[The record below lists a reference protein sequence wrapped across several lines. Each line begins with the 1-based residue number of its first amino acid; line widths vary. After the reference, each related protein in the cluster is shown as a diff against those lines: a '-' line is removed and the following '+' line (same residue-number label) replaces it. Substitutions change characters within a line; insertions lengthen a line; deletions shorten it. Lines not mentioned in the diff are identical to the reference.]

1 MNKRYFIALVVIMAM
16 LVSGCGGGS
25 KQAATDSNKP
35 VNLKFASMSVGG
47 SWYIYAVNISE
58 ITKPLL
64 PQGSKVDVLPYQGGV
79 GNPIL
84 VNSGEAQVGLS
95 FSTASNWAY
104 QGIVDYEKKGKLQNI
119 RALVGGLNKP
129 HRIGIMINKKLGIKS
144 VQEIKDKKMKVSL
157 LTVQRG
163 GAGEALARQVL
174 EAYGMSYDDIKA
186 WGGNVNHLDL
196 PVAVQ
201 QMQDGQ
207 ADIFI
212 HNIGY
217 KQPDIAEMA
226 LGGNILFL
234 PLEPEKAK
242 YLVDKYGHQAALK
255 VEKGEFTGVSEDVAT
270 IGYPTGVIA
279 NKSLPDN
286 IAYIIT
292 KAICE
297 NKEKLVASHASL
309 AGFDPQTAWKP
320 EKNGFV
326 PLHPGAEKYY
336 KEKGWM
342 K

>member
-1 MNKRYFIALVVIMAM
+1 MNKRLIIALVVILAM

-25 KQAATDSNKP
+25 KQAAPESNKP
-35 VNLKFASMSVGG
+35 INLKFASMSVGG
-47 SWYIYAVNISE
+47 SWYIYAVNIAE
-58 ITKPLL
+58 ISKPLL
-64 PQGSKVDVLPYQGGV
+64 PAGSKFDVLPYQGGV

-104 QGIVDYEKKGKLQNI
+104 KGIVDYEKKGKLSNI
-119 RALVGGLNKP
+119 TALVGGLNKP
-129 HRIGIMINKKLGIKS
+129 HRIGIMINKNLGIKS
-144 VQEIKDKKMKVSL
+144 IQEIKDKKMKIAL

-174 EAYGMSYDDIKA
+174 EAYGMTYDDIKA
-186 WGGNVNHLDL
+186 MGGNVNHLDL

-207 ADIFI
+207 ADVFI

-226 LGGNILFL
+226 LGGNIVFL
-234 PLEPEKAK
+234 PLEADKAK
-242 YLVDKYGHQAALK
+242 YLVEKYGHQANLK
-255 VEKGEFTGVSEDVAT
+255 VEKNEFTGVTADVAT

-279 NKSLPDN
+279 NKSLPVDV
-286 IAYIIT
+286 AYTIT

-297 NKEKLVASHASL
+297 NKDKLVAAHASL